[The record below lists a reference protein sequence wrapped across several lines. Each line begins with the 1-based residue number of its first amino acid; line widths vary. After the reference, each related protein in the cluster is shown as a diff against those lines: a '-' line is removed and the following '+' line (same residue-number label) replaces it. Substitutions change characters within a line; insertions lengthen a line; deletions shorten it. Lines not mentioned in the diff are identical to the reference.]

1 MKKLLFGLLLLSSA
15 FQSFGQDGYF
25 IKSKDQTDIFIE
37 EKGTGK
43 PVIIISGGPGLNPN
57 YVYPIHEN
65 LSANFRSVILHQ
77 RGTGKTVMAK
87 IDSTTM
93 SLEKYVEDLE
103 ALRVKLKVEKLILI
117 GQSWGGMLSMEY
129 CSRYPDKVEKL
140 VLVGSG
146 SPSMNFANY
155 FSDNI
160 NFRLH
165 AEDLAEKPGLKRIWP
180 GYFFDRESALASKA
194 AIDFTKINGQPGIN
208 SLLVGDYAAKEK
220 QRMANLKKYKGPA
233 YIIQGY
239 QDPVGFAA
247 YEIKAVIPQAE
258 LLFVKQSGHMPWFEK
273 ESTRKQF
280 YDYLNASLK

>member
-1 MKKLLFGLLLLSSA
+1 MKKFVFGLVLFTTAL
-15 FQSFGQDGYF
+15 QSFGQEGYF

-43 PVIIISGGPGLNPN
+43 PVIILSGGPGLNPN

-103 ALRVKLKVEKLILI
+103 ALRLKLKVEKLILI

-146 SPSMNFANY
+146 SPSMNFTNY

-165 AEDLAEKPGLKRIWP
+165 PEDLSEKPGLKRIWP

-194 AIDFTKINGQPGIN
+194 AIDFTKVNGQPGIN

-233 YIIQGY
+233 SVIQGY

-247 YEIKAVIPQAE
+247 YEIKTVIPQAE
-258 LLFVKQSGHMPWFEK
+258 LLFVQQSGHLPWFEK

-280 YDYLNASLK
+280 YEYLNASLK

>member
-1 MKKLLFGLLLLSSA
+1 MKKFVFGLVLFTSA
-15 FQSFGQDGYF
+15 LQSFGQDGYF

-43 PVIIISGGPGLNPN
+43 PVIILSGGPGLNPN

-103 ALRVKLKVEKLILI
+103 ALRLKLKVEKLILI

-146 SPSMNFANY
+146 SPSMNFTNY

-165 AEDLAEKPGLKRIWP
+165 PEDLSEKPGLKRIWP

-194 AIDFTKINGQPGIN
+194 AIDFTKVNGQPGIN

-233 YIIQGY
+233 SVIQGY

-247 YEIKAVIPQAE
+247 YEIKTVIPQAE
-258 LLFVKQSGHMPWFEK
+258 LLFVQQSGHLPWFEK

-280 YDYLNASLK
+280 YEYLNASLK

>member
-1 MKKLLFGLLLLSSA
+1 MKKLLFGLLLFSSA

-43 PVIIISGGPGLNPN
+43 PVIILSGGPGLNPN

-103 ALRVKLKVEKLILI
+103 ALRLKLKVEKLILI

-146 SPSMNFANY
+146 SPSMNFTNY

-165 AEDLAEKPGLKRIWP
+165 PEDLSEKPGLKRIWP

-194 AIDFTKINGQPGIN
+194 AIDFTKVNGQPGIN

-233 YIIQGY
+233 SVIQGY

-247 YEIKAVIPQAE
+247 YEIKTVIPQAE
-258 LLFVKQSGHMPWFEK
+258 LLFVQQSGHLPWFEK

-280 YDYLNASLK
+280 YEYLNASLK